1 MPIEVIDRGVY
12 PKQSKQLLSQ
22 FYFPLRVCKHL
33 FSYLSELP
41 MRKIVCRI
49 PRRGLEGKLYQ
60 INIQDNDP
68 MHPSHTRLPLNQ
80 LYDKEEDKEI

>member
-1 MPIEVIDRGVY
+1 M
-12 PKQSKQLLSQ
+12 
-22 FYFPLRVCKHL
+22 

-60 INIQDNDP
+60 INIQDNDRISVTADTVRN
-68 MHPSHTRLPLNQ
+68 HYFFQVTGWA
-80 LYDKEEDKEI
+80 LYRYQSL